1 MTWGNHSPLVD
12 PTSDTWK
19 EVAKQVSARIEE
31 LRGLLESDK
40 PELETV
46 KYRGEIRALRAVLKL
61 GTRPPSGAHQGPFR

>member
-1 MTWGNHSPLVD
+1 MTWGNHSPPVD